1 MMDAAVLA
9 QERVR
14 EHWNRQPCD
23 SELSARDPASRDFYL
38 DVERQRYALQPHI
51 LECHSWIDWRGKR
64 VLEVGAGIGT
74 DARQLIRAG
83 ARYVGINIDRGSAEA
98 TALTLRLFALP
109 GVSLQRDAGCLDFS
123 DGTFEVVYSF
133 GVLQHIPEV
142 ERAVAQIERVLA
154 PGGEL
159 LVMLYN
165 RSSINY
171 LIEILFLRRL
181 GLRLL
186 IIPGMI
192 GALARL
198 GLPRAKLERHRQL
211 HRERSHM
218 SRAEWLSRNTNGPD
232 YPYCRVYSARE
243 AEELL
248 SGFEILRHEVRFFDH
263 RHWGVLGRL
272 LPPRLCRA
280 LGRRWGWHRILHV
293 RKPAATGR
301 AAAAEVRS

>member
-1 MMDAAVLA
+1 MDGVLA

-14 EHWNRQPCD
+14 EHWDRQPCD
-23 SELSARDPASRDFYL
+23 SELSTREPNSRDFYL

-51 LECHSWIDWRGKR
+51 LECQSWIDWRGKQ

-74 DARQLIRAG
+74 DARRLIGAG
-83 ARYVGINIDRGSAEA
+83 ARYTGINVDRGSAEA
-98 TALTLRLFALP
+98 TARALRLFALP
-109 GVSLQRDAGCLDFS
+109 GVSLQRDARSLDFS
-123 DGTFEVVYSF
+123 DGVFDVVYSF
-133 GVLQHIPEV
+133 GVLQHVPEV
-142 ERAVAQIERVLA
+142 ARAVAEIERVLA

-171 LIEILFLRRL
+171 ALEIMFLRRV

-186 IIPGMI
+186 AIPGMI
-192 GALARL
+192 GVLARL
-198 GLPRAKLERHRQL
+198 GLPRAKLERHREI
-211 HRERSHM
+211 HRERGRM

-232 YPYCRVYSARE
+232 YPYCRVYGARE
-243 AEELL
+243 AEELF

-272 LPPRLCRA
+272 LPPWLRRA

-293 RKPAATGR
+293 RKSVPGRRTPAAE
-301 AAAAEVRS
+301 ARS

>member
-1 MMDAAVLA
+1 MDGVLA

-14 EHWNRQPCD
+14 EHWDRQPCD
-23 SELSARDPASRDFYL
+23 SELSARTPASRDFYL

-51 LECHSWIDWRGKR
+51 LECHSWIDWRGKS

-74 DARQLIRAG
+74 DARQLIHAG

-98 TALTLRLFALP
+98 TALALRLFCLP
-109 GVSLQRDAGCLDFS
+109 GVSLRRDARSLDFS
-123 DGTFEVVYSF
+123 DGAFDVVYSF
-133 GVLQHIPEV
+133 GVLQHIPQV

-171 LIEILFLRRL
+171 AFEIMLLRKL
-181 GLRLL
+181 GLWLL
-186 IIPGMI
+186 CIPGMI
-192 GALARL
+192 GVLARL
-198 GLPRAKLERHRQL
+198 GLPRAKLERNRQL
-211 HRERSHM
+211 HRERGRM
-218 SRAEWLSRNTNGPD
+218 SREEWLSRNTNGPD
-232 YPYCRVYSARE
+232 YPYCRVYDARE
-243 AEELL
+243 AEQLL

-272 LPPRLCRA
+272 LPPRLRRA

-293 RKPAATGR
+293 RKPTR
-301 AAAAEVRS
+301 APLVAPAEERP

>member
-1 MMDAAVLA
+1 MDGVLA

-14 EHWNRQPCD
+14 EHWDRQPCD
-23 SELSARDPASRDFYL
+23 SELSAREPASRDFYL

-74 DARQLIRAG
+74 DARRLIGSG
-83 ARYVGINIDRGSAEA
+83 AVYTGINIDRGSAEA
-98 TALTLRLFALP
+98 TARALRIFALP
-109 GVSLQRDAGCLDFS
+109 GVSLQRDARSLDFS
-123 DGTFEVVYSF
+123 AETFDVVYSF

-142 ERAVAQIERVLA
+142 RRAVAEISRVLA

-171 LIEILFLRRL
+171 ALEIRVLRRL
-181 GLRLL
+181 GLHLL
-186 IIPGMI
+186 SVPGMI
-192 GALARL
+192 GVLAWL

-211 HRERSHM
+211 YRERGSM
-218 SRAEWLSRNTNGPD
+218 SDAEWLSRNTNGPD
-232 YPYCRVYSARE
+232 YPYCRVYGARE

-248 SGFEILRHEVRFFDH
+248 SGFEIVRHEVRFFDH

-272 LPPRLCRA
+272 LPPWLRRA

-293 RKPAATGR
+293 RKPMRARLTAPVEGR
-301 AAAAEVRS
+301 S